1 MRADFLLLLLP
12 VILGGLL
19 VWAAVTDLRAR
30 IIDNWLNAVIALLAP
45 VYWLASGLSPW
56 PDMAIQIGL
65 GLGILGVF
73 AGLFALGMMGGGD
86 VKLLAALALWM
97 PAVTMVSLLVL
108 MSLIGGVVTLISV
121 IRHRTQRRTGPV
133 EVPYGVAISLA
144 GLWVISE
151 PYINHFT

>member
-65 GLGILGVF
+65 GLGI
-73 AGLFALGMMGGGD
+73 LFALGMMGGGD

>member
-1 MRADFLLLLLP
+1 LLP

>member
-12 VILGGLL
+12 AILGGLL